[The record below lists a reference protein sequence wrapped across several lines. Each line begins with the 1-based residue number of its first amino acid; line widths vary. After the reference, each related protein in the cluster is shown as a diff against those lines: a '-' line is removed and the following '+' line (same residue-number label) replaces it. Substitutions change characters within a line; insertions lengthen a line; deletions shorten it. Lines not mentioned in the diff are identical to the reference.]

1 MAIRDLFTRQVPGE
15 PKDQVIGKSPLYP
28 PPRQPVGAS
37 PEDAMTIA
45 AVYRAVAILSTLIR
59 QMPFQV
65 VRGGEAI
72 ESRLAKR
79 PDVQL
84 SLQDFLEQ
92 TTKSMLLW
100 GNAFW
105 LATRGA
111 DDEIV
116 NLTVIRHDAVTVVD
130 ANRGRSPI
138 PAPRYDIGGTDVTR
152 DIFHMRLNTNPGE
165 VMGYGPLQS
174 CTPDIQAFMKL
185 RQYADAYFEVGQPVG
200 VLSSEQYLNQE
211 QANDYREAWHEVM
224 SKRTIAVLGA
234 GLEYQ
239 SIWTDPKQAQ
249 FVENVQ
255 SAVTNIARLF
265 GIPTMLLASGIDGT
279 SLTYAN
285 LTELNQS
292 MVQTTLNQLVLP
304 IEAAMSEALPRG
316 QEARLKLDSLLRGDI
331 DSRMAAYKAMIEMGA
346 MSAAEVRKAEGIAG
360 PPPATDVN
368 LTKPMTQN
376 DGSPV

>member
-1 MAIRDLFTRQVPGE
+1 MAIKDLFTRQVPGE
-15 PKDQVIGKSPLYP
+15 PKDQVMGKSPMYP
-28 PPRQPVGAS
+28 PPRPSVGSS

-65 VRGGEAI
+65 TRNGEAVD
-72 ESRLAKR
+72 SRLASR
-79 PDVQL
+79 PDIQV

-92 TTKSMLLW
+92 TTKSLLLH
-100 GNAFW
+100 GNAYW
-105 LATRGA
+105 LASRGS

-116 NLTVIRHDAVTVVD
+116 NLTVIREDAVTVID
-130 ANRGRSPI
+130 DNRGRSPI
-138 PAPRYDIGGTDVTR
+138 PRPRYDIGGSNVTR
-152 DIFHMRLNTNPGE
+152 DISHLRLNTNPGE

-174 CTPDIQAFMKL
+174 CQPDIAAMLKL

-200 VLSSEQYLNQE
+200 VLSSEQFLNQE

-234 GLEYQ
+234 GLEYKN
-239 SIWTDPKQAQ
+239 IWTDPKNAQ

-292 MVQTTLNQLVLP
+292 MVQTTLNQIVLP
-304 IEAAMSEALPRG
+304 IEAALTDVLPRG

-331 DSRMAAYKAMIEMGA
+331 DSRITAYQALVGMGV
-346 MSAAEVRKAEGIAG
+346 MSAEEVRKAEGMSG
-360 PPPATDVN
+360 PVPSDVVD
-368 LTKPMTQN
+368 LTKPQNQN